1 MNPKEENEVDIV
13 ANHTELKNVFDA
25 SKITKIS
32 NGETIAPRRLYDPK
46 IDTKKMVVEVGK
58 LPVFEKPKIPRIV
71 WSSLHPK

>member
-46 IDTKKMVVEVGK
+46 IDTEDTDLRVVEV
-58 LPVFEKPKIPRIV
+58 VVPKIPRIV
-71 WSSLHPK
+71 WSSLHPN

>member
-25 SKITKIS
+25 SKITKIGYS
-32 NGETIAPRRLYDPK
+32 RLAIDPK
-46 IDTKKMVVEVGK
+46 KIR
-58 LPVFEKPKIPRIV
+58 FEKPRPVIV

>member
-25 SKITKIS
+25 SKITKIGDS
-32 NGETIAPRRLYDPK
+32 RLAQTHRLQKPR
-46 IDTKKMVVEVGK
+46 
-58 LPVFEKPKIPRIV
+58 PVIV